1 MSTFYPFNFANRN
14 GFPMIESNGVEVT
27 ETNVVITIP
36 NRAFNFLPRRGMIL
50 FRLNTEIPAAGDAL
64 PVVFSANGFQQQ
76 VTLVG
81 GANAVGTNFGG
92 IGVYLMFY
100 DKLTNVLQLMT
111 TCGTEETTTTNP

>member
-27 ETNVVITIP
+27 ETNVVVTIP

-81 GANAVGTNFGG
+81 GANAVGANFGG